1 MVGRRVDIQ
10 GHVVWF
16 AEGLV
21 LPGIQ
26 VEREVEKI
34 GDLDVSFDGDS
45 EAKVLEV
52 LRYCFPCAIRIGTGC
67 IPEVAEAVIIYTT
80 CKKGQRR
87 RFVATNR
94 FHDPSRSS
102 GN

>member
-1 MVGRRVDIQ
+1 MLPYR
-10 GHVVWF
+10 HVVWF

-21 LPGIQ
+21 LPGVQ

-34 GDLDVSFDGDS
+34 GDLDVSFDGES

-52 LRYCFPCAIRIGTGC
+52 LRYRFPCAIRICTGC
-67 IPEVAEAVIIYTT
+67 IPEVAVIIYTT

-87 RFVATNR
+87 RFVATSR
-94 FHDPSRSS
+94 FHDQSRSS